1 VKDAKEAAALDALVD
16 APEALLA
23 EAVAEFA
30 LAVALLAEA
39 VAELAALPAL
49 VAAVVVD
56 PKVVSIYALVAA
68 SCAVV
73 GSATPVILLAPIAR
87 TPDIVPPLR
96 FNFAPAPLGPS
107 T

>member
-1 VKDAKEAAALDALVD
+1 MKDAKEAAALDALVD

-30 LAVALLAEA
+30 LAVALLAAA

-56 PKVVSIYALVAA
+56 PNVVSIA
-68 SCAVV
+68 SAKSPEGIPPHGVTCFGYLQCICCINVSLSRSVCA
-73 GSATPVILLAPIAR
+73 SRRCT
-87 TPDIVPPLR
+87 
-96 FNFAPAPLGPS
+96 
-107 T
+107 